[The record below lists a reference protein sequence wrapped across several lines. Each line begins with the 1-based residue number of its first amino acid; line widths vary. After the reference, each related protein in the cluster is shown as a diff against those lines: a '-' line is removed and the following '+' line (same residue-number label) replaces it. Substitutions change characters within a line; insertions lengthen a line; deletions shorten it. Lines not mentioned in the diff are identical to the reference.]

1 MAVAW
6 LASSVWIP
14 HGISEISRLAP
25 LTQSSC
31 VPRLADT
38 TDFSIPYIAAPGKV
52 PVGLRTWT
60 GLTAVWRVGIAV
72 EALGTL
78 ITVIT
83 ATIGPTVLRRKT
95 FARCLNWI
103 QST

>member
-1 MAVAW
+1 MTIAW
-6 LASSVWIP
+6 LASSVWVS
-14 HGISEISRLAP
+14 HGISEITRLAP

-31 VPRLADT
+31 IPRLADT
-38 TDFSIPYIAAPGKV
+38 TDFSIPDIAAPGKV
-52 PVGLRTWT
+52 PVGLRTRT
-60 GLTAVWRVGIAV
+60 GLTAVRGVGIAV

-83 ATIGPTVLRRKT
+83 PTIGPTVLRRKT
-95 FARCLNWI
+95 FARCLNWT